1 MSHRELEYHWHMDE
15 KDFFEGLVQ
24 EKQAFL
30 ALAKSRQF
38 KRGELVF
45 HESQP
50 GGHVYYLEKG
60 VVLIFRSAP
69 EGKEPIMSI
78 RHPGEMFGLA
88 EVLGR
93 RERKCNAKAI
103 IDSRVHQL
111 GANDLEALLA
121 KYYPMARRV
130 IEILGGRLRCLSEQM
145 ENLMVLD
152 VPTRLLKTL
161 FYLCYP
167 QLVSGHDWSKP
178 VTVPLRLTQE
188 QIAAFTGS
196 CQQTISESLKQL
208 QQEKWIAMDGR
219 MITITK
225 PLEAMKR
232 LAL

>member
-1 MSHRELEYHWHMDE
+1 MDQHWHLSE
-15 KDFFEGLVQ
+15 SDFFEGLEQ
-24 EKQAFL
+24 ERQDFL
-30 ALAKSRQF
+30 GLARARQL
-38 KRGELVF
+38 KRGEFVF

-50 GGHVYYLEKG
+50 GGQVYYLEKG

-93 RERKCNAKAI
+93 RQRQCSAKAI
-103 IDSRVHQL
+103 QDSRVHQL
-111 GANDLEALLA
+111 GAGGLETLLA
-121 KYYPMARRV
+121 RHYPLARRV
-130 IEILGGRLRCLSEQM
+130 IEVLGGRLRCLSEQM

-152 VPTRLLKTL
+152 VPSRLLKTL

-167 QLVSGHDWSKP
+167 QLVAGHDWSSP

-208 QQEKWIAMDGR
+208 QQDDWISLDGR
-219 MITITK
+219 RITITR
-225 PLEAMKR
+225 PLEVMKR